1 MSTLIG
7 NGAKNDAHAYSDTMV
22 TMGPVG
28 FYGQAVVLIIQ
39 DISHRIRD
47 QEWLASFPGSLFK
60 KWGTERAW

>member
-47 QEWLASFPGSLFK
+47 E
-60 KWGTERAW
+60 E